1 MFRGIARG
9 FLIAATLMAG
19 NAYAAWPERT
29 VTIVTPY
36 AAGGIADV
44 VARLTAERL
53 QSALKHTF
61 VVENQTGAAG
71 TAAPDR
77 VAKATPDGYTL
88 MSTPIFQLT
97 TAKYAQNVSFDA
109 QRDFTPISGVA
120 SAPFVITVGG
130 SFPGNTLA
138 EFIAH
143 VKANQGKLS
152 FGSAGVGSTT
162 HVAAVLVLKAAGL
175 DMVHVPYR
183 GVAPAFTDLLAGH
196 IVMVAGSPVEL
207 KPYLDSGK
215 LKPLAVLDTKR
226 SPHLPNVPIV
236 TDTLKDCPPA
246 VTYNG
251 LLGPAHLPK
260 EVVDTLSHELVAAAK
275 SDEFRRRLLNV
286 GLEPL
291 LNTPEDF
298 AKIIAAD
305 SAQWN
310 GIMPGL
316 NLKQQ

>member
-1 MFRGIARG
+1 MFRAIAPG
-9 FLIAATLMAG
+9 FLLATALAVG
-19 NAYAAWPERT
+19 NAHAAWPERT

-53 QSALKHTF
+53 QSSLKHNF
-61 VVENQTGAAG
+61 VVENQTGAGG

-88 MSTPIFQLT
+88 ISTPIFQLT
-97 TAKYAQNVSFDA
+97 TAKYAQSVSFDA
-109 QRDFTPISGVA
+109 LRDFTAISGVA
-120 SAPFVITVGG
+120 SAPFVITVGASLPG
-130 SFPGNTLA
+130 STLA
-138 EFIAH
+138 DFIAH
-143 VKANQGKLS
+143 VKANPGKLT
-152 FGSAGVGSTT
+152 FGSAGAGSTT

-175 DMVHVPYR
+175 DMIHVPYR

-196 IVMVAGSPVEL
+196 IAMVAGSPVEL
-207 KPYLDSGK
+207 KPYLESGK
-215 LKPLAVLDTKR
+215 LKPLAVVDNKK
-226 SPHLPNVPIV
+226 SPHLPNVPPV

-251 LLGPAHLPK
+251 LLGPANLPK
-260 EVVDTLSHELVAAAK
+260 DVVETLSRELVAAGK
-275 SDEFRRRLLNV
+275 SPEFRQRLLNV

-291 LNTPEDF
+291 LNSPAEFT
-298 AKIIAAD
+298 KLIAAD

-316 NLKQQ
+316 NLKK